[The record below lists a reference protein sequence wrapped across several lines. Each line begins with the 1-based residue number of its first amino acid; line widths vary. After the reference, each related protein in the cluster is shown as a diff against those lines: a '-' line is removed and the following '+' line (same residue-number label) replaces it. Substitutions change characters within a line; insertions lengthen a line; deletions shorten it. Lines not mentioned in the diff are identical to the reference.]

1 MPAPRPAVAKYFVLQ
16 DLSGATAPALVMS
29 PREYNSPVIPR
40 QRPNPIYM
48 VVLIAILFTPLLLDA
63 QSRSLAPFVPTPSDV
78 VDRML
83 TLARVGPRDLVYDLG
98 CGDGRIVITAAQKF
112 GARGVGVD
120 IDANLINQAEANAKA
135 AGVDRRV
142 KFLVQDAMTVDVSD
156 ATVVTL
162 YLLSASNVK
171 LRPILT
177 RQLRRGARIVSH
189 SFAMGD
195 WEPDVVDTFRDVNWT
210 SRTLYLWT
218 TDGKVKP

>member
-1 MPAPRPAVAKYFVLQ
+1 MANSFVLQ
-16 DLSGATAPALVMS
+16 DLSNNRGTGDSMS
-29 PREYNSPVIPR
+29 PAEYNPPVIHR
-40 QRPNPIYM
+40 FWVVFSM
-48 VVLIAILFTPLLLDA
+48 VVLALAILPGPLPMTA
-63 QSRSLAPFVPTPSDV
+63 QSRNLAPYVPTPADV

-83 TLARVGPRDLVYDLG
+83 TLAKVGPRDVVYDLG
-98 CGDGRIVITAAQKF
+98 CGDGRIVISAAQKF

-135 AGVDRRV
+135 AGVERRV

-195 WEPDVVDTFRDVNWT
+195 WEPEVVDTFRDANGT

-218 TDGKVKP
+218 TDGKPRP

>member
-1 MPAPRPAVAKYFVLQ
+1 VSPEEYNLAGSGRVKNLVLYTAVL
-16 DLSGATAPALVMS
+16 TTIALV
-29 PREYNSPVIPR
+29 PNSV
-40 QRPNPIYM
+40 
-48 VVLIAILFTPLLLDA
+48 AT
-63 QSRSLAPFVPTPSDV
+63 QSRNLAPYVATPEDV
-78 VDRML
+78 VARML
-83 TLARVGPRDLVYDLG
+83 TLAKVGPRDVVYDLG
-98 CGDGRIVITAAQKF
+98 CGDGRIVIAAAQKF

-135 AGVDRRV
+135 AGVERRV
-142 KFLVQDAMTVDVSD
+142 RFLVQDAMTVDVSD

-189 SFAMGD
+189 SFAMGE
-195 WEPDVVDTFRDVNWT
+195 WEPDVVDTFRDANGT

-218 TDGKVKP
+218 TDGKVRP